1 MKTKVREAKKPANE
15 IAQNWGDPINYA
27 DAEDAL
33 DETGWEVISSDLG
46 TNSQG
51 YHTYVHG
58 QKYQI
63 NIFDKVSY
71 EARIY
76 TDPSYY
82 QILPSKG
89 TMYKYGYE
97 GTGMKEFLKD
107 IENLKLVHKKKEEL
121 EIFEEKLLAE
131 ADMSVGWDTA
141 GQVSFLVDEMN
152 FEVSYLDGEWVYVIH
167 VTSPDR
173 EFTFYTD
180 MSSDAVKACAALMDE
195 PDLTVEQL
203 SAIAR
208 LRTEF

>member
-15 IAQNWGDPINYA
+15 IAQNWGDPINFP

-33 DETGWEVISSDLG
+33 DGTGWEINSADLG
-46 TNSQG
+46 RN
-51 YHTYVHG
+51 G

-76 TDPSYY
+76 IDPPYY

-97 GTGMKEFLKD
+97 GTGMKEFIKD
-107 IENLKLVHKKKEEL
+107 IENLKLVHKRKEEL

-131 ADMSVGWDTA
+131 ADMGVSWDTA

-152 FEVSYLDGEWVYVIH
+152 IEVSYLDGEWVYVIH

-180 MSSDAVKACAALMDE
+180 MSSDAVKACTALMDE
-195 PDLTVEQL
+195 PDLTIEQL
-203 SAIAR
+203 SAIAS